1 MKIPQLLKSIFALAF
16 IASSAWL
23 NVKAAEPL
31 PTGKSITPAAAKGSI
46 FQTLN
51 PDLPAPFAD
60 FVADHAAT
68 TATSPDGNTL
78 LILTS
83 GFNLNADSTGAGVA
97 SASNEYVFVYDIS
110 VNPPVKR
117 QVVQVP
123 NTFDGIVWNPNG
135 REFYVTGGSD
145 DNVHIFDLKP
155 TGWAEA
161 PAAVQLG
168 HGLGTDGLVGPAAA
182 GIAVT
187 DDGTRLVVANYENDS
202 ISIVSAVT
210 RKKIGELDLR
220 PGRNN
225 PADSGVAGGEYPFWV
240 SIMCNSTA
248 YISSVRDREIV
259 VVDISSS
266 TPTIKARIPVK
277 GQPLKTIFNKAENI
291 LFAVLDTTD
300 RVAVIDT
307 NTNKVRA
314 YLKVTAPR
322 NVFRNEE
329 DFKGANP
336 TSLALSPD
344 EKTLYVTNGGTNSV
358 AVIRLDE
365 DGDGDLDSKVVGL
378 IPTGWYPNSVS
389 LSKNGS
395 ILYVVNGKSNTGP
408 VPMACRNTPSI
419 APGSQNACTAANQ
432 YVWQRTKAGFLTL
445 PVPTG
450 DDLEDLTETVA
461 KNNNFDSAE
470 AREGSQLISALRHE
484 IKHVIYV
491 LKENR
496 TYDQILGDLEEGN
509 GDPSIVVFPEPITP
523 NFHQIARQFVTLDN
537 FYTSGEVSGDGWN
550 WSTSA
555 RAADS
560 IEKTEPINYAGRGLN
575 YDYEGT
581 NRNINVGFATLA
593 ERKAALPLTPNDP
606 DLLPGTGDVSAP
618 DGPDGETG
626 AGYLWDAALRAG
638 KSVRNYGFFLDL
650 ARYSIPA
657 SNPSFLPPTIRDPF
671 APVGTPFTPG
681 ASGTPIQVAFATK
694 AALQGITDPYFRG
707 FDMKAADFWRF
718 KEWEREFDLYV
729 KHHNLPSLEL
739 VRLPHDHFGSFGSA
753 IDGVN
758 TPNTQMADN
767 DYAVGRLVQKV
778 SNSIYRDSTVI
789 FVLEDDSQ
797 DGPDHV
803 DAHRSNLYIA
813 GAHVKQD
820 AVISE
825 RFTTVNV
832 LRTIEELLGIKP
844 LGINDGLE
852 EPIADAF
859 QARHEPWAFSAIVPD
874 VLRGT
879 ALPLPPANA
888 SAKEASLFSLSLH
901 DANYWEE
908 KTRGMDFNNADNL
921 DTARFNRVLWQGLMG
936 ESVAYPASRSGADL
950 RQNRKSL
957 LDEFKKNSSAQ
968 TTTSGGN

>member
-1 MKIPQLLKSIFALAF
+1 MKIPQLLKSVLALAF

-23 NVKAAEPL
+23 NLKAAEPL

-51 PDLPAPFAD
+51 PGLPAPFAD

-83 GFNLNADSTGAGVA
+83 GYNLNNDSTGAQVN

-110 VNPPVKR
+110 VHPPVKR

-161 PAAVQLG
+161 PATVQLG

-202 ISIVSAVT
+202 ISIVSAIT

-277 GQPLKTIFNKAENI
+277 GQPLKTIFNKAENT
-291 LFAVLDTTD
+291 LFAVLDATD

-322 NVFRNEE
+322 SVFRNEE

-365 DGDGDLDSKVVGL
+365 DGDGDLDSKIVGL

-408 VPMACRNTPSI
+408 VPTACRNTPSI
-419 APGSQNACTAANQ
+419 APGSDAACNASNQ
-432 YVWQRTKAGFLTL
+432 YIWQRTKAGFLTL

-461 KNNNFDSAE
+461 KNNNFDSPE
-470 AREGSQLISALRHE
+470 AREGSQLLTALRHD

-491 LKENR
+491 VKENR

-581 NRNINVGFATLA
+581 DRNINVGFATLA
-593 ERKAALPLTPNDP
+593 ERKAALPITPNDP
-606 DLLPGTGDVSAP
+606 DLLPGTADVSAP

-626 AGYLWDAALRAG
+626 AGYLWDAALRAHR
-638 KSVRNYGFFLDL
+638 SVRNYGFFLDL
-650 ARYSIPA
+650 ARYFIPPSIPA
-657 SNPSFLPPTIRDPF
+657 FLPPTLRDPF
-671 APVGTPFTPG
+671 APVGTPFTSG
-681 ASGTPIQVAFATK
+681 ASGTPVQVAFATK
-694 AALQGITDPYFRG
+694 GALQNITDPYFRG
-707 FDMKAADFWRF
+707 FDMKFPDFWRF

-729 KHHNLPSLEL
+729 KNHNLPSLEL
-739 VRLPHDHFGSFGSA
+739 VRLPHDHFGNFGSA

-844 LGINDGLE
+844 MGINDGLE
-852 EPIADAF
+852 EPITDAF

-874 VLRGT
+874 VLRST

-888 SAKEASLFSLSLH
+888 SAKEASLFSLSPH
-901 DANYWEE
+901 DANYWGE

-936 ESVAYPASRSGADL
+936 DSVAYPASRSGADL

-968 TTTSGGN
+968 VVTPGGN